1 MIRDGYSSCRSSE
14 EKYLDG
20 QLLAGLIK
28 KTITVRNI
36 LWSAEKCKNNPDYL
50 AKMKLTGAYHDM
62 FSLSPSCIFFCVFF
76 SKHKT
81 CPYNLFRLPL

>member
-36 LWSAEKCKNNPDYL
+36 LWSAEKCKNNPDYRFRF
-50 AKMKLTGAYHDM
+50 MGANRAAN
-62 FSLSPSCIFFCVFF
+62 V
-76 SKHKT
+76 
-81 CPYNLFRLPL
+81 